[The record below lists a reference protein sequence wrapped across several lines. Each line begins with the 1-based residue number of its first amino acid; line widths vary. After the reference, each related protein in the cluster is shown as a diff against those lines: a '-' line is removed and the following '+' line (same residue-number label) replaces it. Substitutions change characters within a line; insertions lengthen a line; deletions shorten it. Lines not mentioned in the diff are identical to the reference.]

1 MSLAPLLLAGLI
13 ATAPLPAPTPAP
25 TSAASAS
32 VEQCVPSANQLERS
46 VTFATQMTA
55 LPGTQRM
62 AIEIDLQERSPTDLA
77 FHTVLAPGLGVWR
90 QSETGVKIYK
100 YVKQLTNL
108 TAPAVYRAL
117 VHYRWFDERGRLMR
131 RAQRTTDTCV
141 QPVDLAPA
149 KMQGE

>member
-13 ATAPLPAPTPAP
+13 ATAPIPTPAP
-25 TSAASAS
+25 ASAASAS

-55 LPGTQRM
+55 LAGTPRM
-62 AIEIDLQERSPTDLA
+62 AIEIELQERSPTNPV
-77 FHTVLAPGLGVWR
+77 FHTVIAPGLGVWR

-108 TAPAVYRAL
+108 TAPAVYRAQ
-117 VHYRWFDERGRLMR
+117 VRYRWFDERGRLVR

-141 QPVDLAPA
+141 QPVDLEGGKEAE
-149 KMQGE
+149 G